1 MRAHLVVSP
10 PSQDLLHS
18 LQPLHSPHTQSTA
31 PPASPLLTVALG
43 RRAAARAVVL
53 VTVVAVVVV
62 VAIVVDPVLLW
73 HRTARLGSSSSQT
86 PALLA

>member
-53 VTVVAVVVV
+53 VTVVTVVVV
-62 VAIVVDPVLLW
+62 VVVDPVLLW